1 MECSATYSS
10 TGYTEYSDFVFDRGD
25 GSHAVPSDTRRCG
38 SSSSSYNDCE
48 DMSNTYYIK
57 VERRFSTVS
66 SCQGYELELTNG
78 VW

>member
-1 MECSATYSS
+1 MSDDGYEEDDATAHNH
-10 TGYTEYSDFVFDRGD
+10 TI
-25 GSHAVPSDTRRCG
+25 PSDARACG
-38 SSSSSYNDCE
+38 NGSPLYNNCE

-57 VERRFSTVS
+57 VERRSSTVS